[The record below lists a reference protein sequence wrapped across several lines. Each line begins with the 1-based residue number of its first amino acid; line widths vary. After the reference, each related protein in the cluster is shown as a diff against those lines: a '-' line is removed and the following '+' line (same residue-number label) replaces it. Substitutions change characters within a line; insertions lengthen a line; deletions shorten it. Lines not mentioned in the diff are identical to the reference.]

1 MSLSDEILARPGAIA
16 PIRQLLSELV
26 SDLGARSAFLVD
38 EAGTPFGT
46 FGNVEFPLPHPLSAL
61 TGRAGGDPLL
71 EALVGGGNEPYSPTL
86 LVHRV
91 HSRALLAIEL
101 DQPMADSAR
110 RAALDRLKSASARL
124 AKLLTGPLD
133 SSSPST

>member
-1 MSLSDEILARPGAIA
+1 LSLSDEILTRPGAIA
-16 PIRQLLSELV
+16 PIRELLSELV

-38 EAGTPFGT
+38 EAGTPFGA

-71 EALVGGGNEPYSPTL
+71 EALVGEGNEPYSPTL

-101 DQPMADSAR
+101 DRPMTESAR
-110 RAALDRLKSASARL
+110 RAAVGRLKRAQIRL
-124 AKLLTGPLD
+124 AKLLSGPLD

>member
-38 EAGTPFGT
+38 EAGTPFGA
-46 FGNVEFPLPHPLSAL
+46 FGNVEFPLPYPLSAL

-71 EALVGGGNEPYSPTL
+71 EALVGEGNEPHSPTL
-86 LVHRV
+86 LVHRF
-91 HSRALLAIEL
+91 HPRALLAIEL
-101 DQPMADSAR
+101 DRPMADSAR
-110 RAALDRLKSASARL
+110 GAALERMKRVSADL
-124 AKLLTGPLD
+124 VPLLTGPLD
-133 SSSPST
+133 SSSSST